1 MYDVKKIRK
10 DFPFLEQVI
19 NDKPVVFF
27 DTGASAQK
35 PQAVINAVADAYKF
49 NYANVHRGVYQ
60 LSQEASDRYEN
71 VRVKV
76 QQFINAKSS
85 NEIVL
90 TKGTTESINL
100 LANSIGKSIVS
111 EGDEI
116 IVTEMEH
123 HANFVPWQVLCEE
136 KQLVFKVAKVNDN
149 GELDIQNLLS
159 LITDKTRV
167 VAITLCS
174 NVLGTINPVKK
185 IIEDIKKIN
194 TNILVVVD
202 GAQAVIHSKVDVQD
216 LNCDFFVFSS
226 HKLYGPTGVGVLYGK
241 YELLQKLPPYNYG
254 GDMVNDVTINKTTF
268 ALPPYKF
275 EAGTPDIV
283 GSIGFGEA
291 IDYVNS
297 IGMENIANYE
307 KQLLEYATTELQK
320 IEGLKIIG
328 QAQNK
333 AGVITLVVDGCNAG
347 DIGELLAIKGMCVRT
362 GKHCAHPLL
371 NRMGVSST
379 VRISFGMYNTVEEI
393 DLFIKAL
400 KKVISQLK

>member
-1 MYDVKKIRK
+1 MYDVKKIRE
-10 DFPFLEQVI
+10 DFPFLSQTI

-35 PQAVINAVADAYKF
+35 PQIVIDAVADAYKF
-49 NYANVHRGVYQ
+49 NYANVHRGVYE
-60 LSQEASDRYEN
+60 LSQKASDKYEN

-76 QQFINAKSS
+76 QHFINAKSAD
-85 NEIVL
+85 EIVL

-100 LANSIGKSIVS
+100 LASSIGKSMVS
-111 EGDEI
+111 SGDDI

-123 HANFVPWQVLCEE
+123 HANFVPWQILCEE
-136 KQLVFKVAKVNDN
+136 KQLVFKVAKVEDN
-149 GELDIQNLLS
+149 GELNVQNLLS
-159 LITDKTRV
+159 LVTNKTKV
-167 VAITLCS
+167 IALTLCS

-185 IIEDIKKIN
+185 IIQEVKKIN
-194 TNILVVVD
+194 PKTLIVVD

-241 YELLQKLPPYNYG
+241 YELLEKMPPYNYG
-254 GDMVNDVTINKTTF
+254 GDMVNDVTIDKTTF

-297 IGMENIANYE
+297 VGMENIASHE
-307 KQLLEYATTELQK
+307 KKLLEYATNE
-320 IEGLKIIG
+320 
-328 QAQNK
+328 
-333 AGVITLVVDGCNAG
+333 
-347 DIGELLAIKGMCVRT
+347 
-362 GKHCAHPLL
+362 
-371 NRMGVSST
+371 
-379 VRISFGMYNTVEEI
+379 
-393 DLFIKAL
+393 L
-400 KKVISQLK
+400 KKLMV

>member
-10 DFPFLEQVI
+10 DFPFLSQTI

-35 PQAVINAVADAYKF
+35 PQIVIDAVADAYKF
-49 NYANVHRGVYQ
+49 NYANVHRGVYE
-60 LSQEASDRYEN
+60 LSQKASDKYEN

-76 QQFINAKSS
+76 QHFINAKSAD
-85 NEIVL
+85 EIVL

-100 LANSIGKSIVS
+100 LASSIGKSMVS
-111 EGDEI
+111 SGDDI

-123 HANFVPWQVLCEE
+123 HANFVPWQILCEE
-136 KQLVFKVAKVNDN
+136 KHLVFKVAKVEDN
-149 GELDIQNLLS
+149 GELNIQNLLS
-159 LITDKTRV
+159 LVTNKTKV
-167 VAITLCS
+167 IALTLCS

-185 IIEDIKKIN
+185 IIQEVKKIN
-194 TNILVVVD
+194 PKTLMVVD

-241 YELLQKLPPYNYG
+241 YELLEKMPPYNYG
-254 GDMVNDVTINKTTF
+254 GDMVNDVTIDKTTF

-297 IGMENIANYE
+297 VGMENIASHE
-307 KQLLEYATTELQK
+307 KKLLEYATNELKK
-320 IEGLKIIG
+320 IDGLKIIG
-328 QAQNK
+328 EAPNK
-333 AGVITLVVDGCNAG
+333 AGVITFVVDGCNAG

-371 NRMGVSST
+371 YRMGAAST
-379 VRISFGMYNTVEEI
+379 VRMSFGMYNTIDEV

>member
-1 MYDVKKIRK
+1 MYDVKKIRE
-10 DFPFLEQVI
+10 DFPFLSQTI

-35 PQAVINAVADAYKF
+35 PQIVIDAVADAYKF
-49 NYANVHRGVYQ
+49 NYANVHRGVYE
-60 LSQEASDRYEN
+60 LSQKASDKYEN

-76 QQFINAKSS
+76 QHFINAKSAD
-85 NEIVL
+85 EIVL

-100 LANSIGKSIVS
+100 LASSIGKSMVS
-111 EGDEI
+111 SGDDI

-123 HANFVPWQVLCEE
+123 HANFVPWQILCEE
-136 KQLVFKVAKVNDN
+136 KQLVFKVAKVEDN
-149 GELDIQNLLS
+149 GELNIQNLLS
-159 LITDKTRV
+159 LVTSKTKV
-167 VAITLCS
+167 IALTLCS

-185 IIEDIKKIN
+185 IIQEVKKIN
-194 TNILVVVD
+194 PKTLIVVD

-216 LNCDFFVFSS
+216 LDCDFFVFSS

-241 YELLQKLPPYNYG
+241 YELLEKLPPYNYG
-254 GDMVNDVTINKTTF
+254 GDMVSDVTIDKTTF

-297 IGMENIANYE
+297 VGMENIVSHE
-307 KQLLEYATTELQK
+307 KKLLEYATNELKK
-320 IEGLKIIG
+320 IDGLKIIG
-328 QAQNK
+328 EAPNK
-333 AGVITLVVDGCNAG
+333 AGVITFVVDGCNAG

-371 NRMGVSST
+371 YRMGATST
-379 VRISFGMYNTVEEI
+379 VRMSFGMYNTIDEV